1 MKNFSHDIEFL
12 EKNNIIDYSLLICF
26 REYKENE
33 VNDKAKQSKQLE
45 QKIQIIENNNQSA
58 SSIIHS

>member
-33 VNDKAKQSKQLE
+33 VNNKAKHSKQLE

>member
-45 QKIQIIENNNQSA
+45 QKIQII
-58 SSIIHS
+58 